1 MSCRTCRRKT
11 TKIPVVDLAEVI
23 EPQKPEAIYEIYDE
37 RQPRGWILRFLGTLR
52 QLLALLIG
60 AGFAY
65 IREMKEKG
73 KGWSLSVILLRIIL
87 AFTWPFMNKDI
98 ISQPFPV
105 QFRRRLEL
113 MGPSYIKLGQIL
125 SLRDDILPK
134 SITEELKNLLRQA
147 PVVPFERFKELIE
160 KDLRRPVDEMF
171 SWIDPVPLG
180 SGSLAQI
187 HIAKLENNEEVVIK
201 VLKPGVRKMV
211 ETDTKLLNFFG
222 RILQTSFL
230 SRYQPYQ
237 LTREF
242 SRYSLRE
249 VDLRIEADNA
259 EIFAANFM
267 DEPKIRFPKIY
278 RAYSNREV
286 LTMEY
291 FRGKEIDAPEVMNL
305 NPIRKTKLIDLGI
318 KALIQMIFKDGFFH
332 ADLHPANIL
341 VLNGGYIGFIDS
353 GMVGQFDSNLKRR
366 MFYYFFSLVE
376 GDAGNA
382 ARYLTAMSHAGR
394 GGDPDGFRRAV
405 EDLNRRYLR
414 HPNFEEFSLGQL
426 VLESVKLAGFYNIQ
440 YPGEIILM
448 IKALVTVE
456 GVGNQLLPGINVV
469 SVSEKHLRN
478 LLLQEFNP
486 IKITKDSIL
495 LIPEILDTIKQSPLY
510 ISEIKQLL
518 EDQVETDR
526 PNILVDILGTAF
538 GGVCLITGAIL
549 AAFGLPWWLWGW
561 FFIAGFSIAGYDMI
575 SRRRAS

>member
-1 MSCRTCRRKT
+1 MSSEACRREI
-11 TKIPVVDLAEVI
+11 TKIPVIDLEESEVS
-23 EPQKPEAIYEIYDE
+23 PRPEVVYGLYEE
-37 RQPRGWILRFLGTLR
+37 RQPQGWIRRSLWTLI

-60 AGFAY
+60 EGFVY
-65 IREMKEKG
+65 VREMRSQG
-73 KGWSLSVILLRIIL
+73 KGWQLRVILLRFIL

-98 ISQPFPV
+98 ISKPFPV

-125 SLRDDILPK
+125 SLREDILPK

-160 KDLRRPVDEMF
+160 KDLKRPVEDMF

-180 SGSLAQI
+180 SGSLAQT
-187 HIAKLENNEEVVIK
+187 HRARLQSQEEVVIK

-211 ETDTKLLNFFG
+211 ETDTKLLTFFG

-237 LTREF
+237 LTKEF

-249 VDLRIEADNA
+249 VDMRIEADNA

-267 DEPKIRFPKIY
+267 EEPRVRFPKIY
-278 RAYSNREV
+278 RMYSNREV

-305 NPIRKTKLIDLGI
+305 SPIKKTSLIDIGI
-318 KALIQMIFKDGFFH
+318 KAIIQMIFKDGFFH
-332 ADLHPANIL
+332 ADLHPANII
-341 VLNGGYIGFIDS
+341 VLGKGKIGFIDL
-353 GMVGQFDSNLKRR
+353 GMVGEFDSILKRR
-366 MFYYFFSLVE
+366 MFYYFYALVE

-382 ARYLTAMSHAGR
+382 ARYLTAISHAGR

-414 HPNFEEFSLGQL
+414 HPSFEQFSLGQL
-426 VLESVKLAGFYNIQ
+426 VLESVKLAASYRIQ

-456 GVGNQLLPGINVV
+456 GVGHQQLPDINVV
-469 SVSEKHLRN
+469 AVSKKHIRN
-478 LLLQEFNP
+478 LLIEEFNP
-486 IKITKDSIL
+486 IKIAKDSVL
-495 LIPEILDTIKQSPLY
+495 VIPEILDTIKQSPLY
-510 ISEIKQLL
+510 INELKQLL
-518 EDQVETDR
+518 EEQVEAEK
-526 PNILVDILGTAF
+526 PSILADIMGTVF
-538 GGVCLITGAIL
+538 GSVCLLTGAIL

-561 FFIAGFSIAGYDMI
+561 FFLAGFSIAGYDFI
-575 SRRRAS
+575 SRR